1 MDSETKKDIRAEDD
15 GRNSQSQGNQR
26 IFSILD
32 NTFLFSLIRA
42 NSIFD
47 VLISLDSI
55 HDQRPS
61 LDESVTFSVGEQA
74 KSNSE
79 ILNRDTDD
87 ADCDE
92 NASLT
97 AKELSDP
104 KEIEVGSE
112 DKNNSLKFQNPNPGI
127 SDEQDITTER
137 NPTNVAEASLKTI
150 RPTQSHPKMSRMP
163 QPPTLFKVGRTARS
177 LGSISSG
184 PPTENSNSTKINAE
198 DDNLYLNGSS
208 STGASSSISVN
219 KRAGRST
226 PIVKQINSQDSLK
239 GKTQQNL
246 LISESPI
253 DSKGKLTV

>member
-1 MDSETKKDIRAEDD
+1 M
-15 GRNSQSQGNQR
+15 
-26 IFSILD
+26 
-32 NTFLFSLIRA
+32 
-42 NSIFD
+42 
-47 VLISLDSI
+47 LISLDSL
-55 HDQRPS
+55 HNQRPC

-74 KSNSE
+74 KSDSE
-79 ILNRDTDD
+79 ILNRDTDK
-87 ADCDE
+87 AIITDCDE

-97 AKELSDP
+97 AKELSQP

-112 DKNNSLKFQNPNPGI
+112 DKDNLLKFQNPTQGI
-127 SDEQDITTER
+127 YDEQDITTER
-137 NPTNVAEASLKTI
+137 NPKNVAEASLKTI

-184 PPTENSNSTKINAE
+184 PPTENSNSTKINSE
-198 DDNLYLNGSS
+198 DDNLYPNESS

-239 GKTQQNL
+239 GKTQQK
-246 LISESPI
+246 
-253 DSKGKLTV
+253 SKNPLAPEQ